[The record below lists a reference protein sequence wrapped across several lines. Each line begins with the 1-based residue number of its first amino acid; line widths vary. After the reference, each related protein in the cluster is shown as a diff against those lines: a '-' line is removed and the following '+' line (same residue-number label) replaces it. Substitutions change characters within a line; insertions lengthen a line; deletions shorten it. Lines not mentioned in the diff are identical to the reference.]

1 MKFKL
6 LVTAMLLATTTLAS
20 AQSVSVGYAQR
31 VLNSGSQEH
40 QTSLSV
46 KTAAV
51 GKYTGDFG
59 ISSVQKDLTNA
70 ITTRTEVGVTY
81 SLPVPS
87 YPVKLDTRI
96 AHGWKSKS
104 GSETTQY
111 YVIEPSV
118 SVAVPDTKLAVKLGY
133 RVREAYSANVADNS
147 TTSRVAVSYAITKK
161 DRISFGRDW
170 QRGDGALIQNS
181 LQYTRAF

>member
-1 MKFKL
+1 MKLKL
-6 LVTAMLLATTTLAS
+6 LVSTMLLTAGIAS

-31 VLNSGSQEH
+31 VLDSGTQEH

-46 KTAAV
+46 KTAAI

-59 ISSVQKDLTNA
+59 ISNVQKDLTNA
-70 ITTRTEVGVTY
+70 ITTRTEMGVTY
-81 SLPVPS
+81 SLPVTT

-96 AHGWKSKS
+96 AHCWKSKS

-147 TTSRVAVSYAITKK
+147 TTSRIAVTYAITKK
-161 DRISFGRDW
+161 DRVSFGRDW

-181 LQYTRAF
+181 VQYSRAF

>member
-1 MKFKL
+1 MKLKL
-6 LVTAMLLATTTLAS
+6 FVSTMLLTAGIAS

-31 VLNSGSQEH
+31 VLDNGSQEH
-40 QTSLSV
+40 QTALSI
-46 KTAAV
+46 KTATY
-51 GKYTGDFG
+51 GNYTGDFG
-59 ISSVQKDLTNA
+59 ISNAQKDLSNA
-70 ITTRTEVGVTY
+70 ITTRTELGVTY
-81 SLPVPS
+81 SIPVSS

-111 YVIEPSV
+111 YVIEPSI

-133 RVREAYSANVADNS
+133 RVREAYSDNVKDSS
-147 TTSRVAVSYAITKK
+147 TTSRIAVAYAITQK

-181 LQYTRAF
+181 VQYTRAF